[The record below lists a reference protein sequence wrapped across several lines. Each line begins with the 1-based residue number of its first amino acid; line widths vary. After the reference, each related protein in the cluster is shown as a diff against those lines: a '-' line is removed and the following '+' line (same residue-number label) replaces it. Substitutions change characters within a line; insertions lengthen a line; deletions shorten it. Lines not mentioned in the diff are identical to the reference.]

1 MHWEIIDNNGC
12 IHSGT
17 EDEMRKGFFVMTHL
31 FETIQEEYNLNYRET
46 EILIDEYPGCWHGD
60 LKLVQIHK
68 IEK

>member
-17 EDEMRKGFFVMTHL
+17 EEEMRKGFFVMTHL
-31 FETIQEEYNLNYRET
+31 FETIQEAYNLDEDEAQT
-46 EILIDEYPGCWHGD
+46 LVDEYPGSWKGD